1 MSVKPTDEYMHP
13 NTGEPNFNESM
24 YFNFYDRRAR
34 FGAFARIGNRPNERY
49 AEMTIAIYQPDGTA
63 LFNFKRP
70 EIADNSAF
78 AAGGMGFAVVEPFK
92 HVRVSYDGHAVY
104 LAQPR
109 DLEDPRRAFTTNPHV
124 PVSLALDW
132 YGSSPMYGGEAPE
145 NSEMTF
151 ARGHYEQHGRA
162 AGALSVDGV
171 SHRVEGLGLRDHSW
185 GPRSWQ
191 SPAYYRWLIGQFDD
205 GFGFMGSQIVTQA
218 GTELL
223 SGFVFKDGANHFV
236 HSLDLRTEWRD
247 PEHYHDRL
255 DLRLHSTDGDVHIT
269 GKVLTMLP
277 LRNRRDDKV
286 TRISEGL
293 TEWRC
298 GNQVG
303 YGWSEYLDQLA

>member
-1 MSVKPTDEYMHP
+1 MAVHPSDEYMHP

-49 AEMTIAIYQPDGTA
+49 AEMTLAVYQPDGTA

-70 EIADNSAF
+70 PIEHNRAF
-78 AAGGMGFAVVEPFK
+78 DAGGMHFGVVEPFR
-92 HVRVSYDGHAVY
+92 HLTVAYDGQAVY
-104 LAQPR
+104 LAEPK
-109 DLEDPRRAFTTNPHV
+109 DLEDPRRAFTANPHR
-124 PVSLALDW
+124 PVSLTLDW
-132 YGSSPMYGGEAPE
+132 YGLSPMYGGEGPE
-145 NSEMTF
+145 SGEMVF

-162 AGALSVDGV
+162 CGTLTIDGTPHPVDGF
-171 SHRVEGLGLRDHSW
+171 GLRDHSW

-191 SPAYYRWLIGQFDD
+191 SPAYYRWLIGQFDA

-223 SGFVFKDGANHFV
+223 SGFVFKDGANHV
-236 HSLDLRTEWRD
+236 VTSLELDTEWSE
-247 PEHYHDRL
+247 PGHYHDRL
-255 DLRLHSTDGDVHIT
+255 ALTLHSGAGDVRIT
-269 GKVLTMLP
+269 GRVLTMLP

-293 TEWRC
+293 TEWRS
-298 GNQVG
+298 GEHVG